1 MSTLKIYSLI
11 ALAILCQ
18 SLCAQDKAV
27 VIPFKLTAYNNI
39 SVQAILNGM
48 DTVNLMFHTAA
59 SSVTLTEEATRKIK
73 SLKFNSSTDGIKS
86 WGGADNSARLSENNI
101 LRIGDLEF
109 NSVAIWEN
117 KYSGQETDGKF
128 GIDLFKD
135 KVIALDFDEKTLTI
149 SSDLPKRLRRYERLN
164 LKFENDLMFVEAN
177 CTIDGAVIGNWFLIH
192 SGYSGGLLFD
202 DEFVKDHQ
210 IGKKLKITGEK
221 ELKDSYGNVL
231 KTMKAIL
238 PGLTIGKEKLT
249 DVPVG
254 FFEGALGRQKMSIMG
269 GDILKRFNVVID
281 AKRAFIYLKFNKFK
295 KEKYAKT

>member
-1 MSTLKIYSLI
+1 
-11 ALAILCQ
+11 
-18 SLCAQDKAV
+18 
-27 VIPFKLTAYNNI
+27 
-39 SVQAILNGM
+39 
-48 DTVNLMFHTAA
+48 
-59 SSVTLTEEATRKIK
+59 
-73 SLKFNSSTDGIKS
+73 
-86 WGGADNSARLSENNI
+86 

-135 KVIALDFDEKTLTI
+135 KVIQLDFDEKTLTI
-149 SSDLPKRLRRYERLN
+149 SSDLPKHLRKYERLN
-164 LKFENDLMFVEAN
+164 LKFENDMMFVEAN

-202 DEFVKDHQ
+202 DKFVKEYQ

-231 KTMKAIL
+231 KTVKAIL
-238 PGLTIGKEKLT
+238 PGFTIGREKLT

-269 GDILKRFNVVID
+269 GDILKRFNLVID
-281 AKRAFIYLKFNKFK
+281 AKKAFIYLKSNKLK
-295 KEKYAKT
+295 NEKYAKT